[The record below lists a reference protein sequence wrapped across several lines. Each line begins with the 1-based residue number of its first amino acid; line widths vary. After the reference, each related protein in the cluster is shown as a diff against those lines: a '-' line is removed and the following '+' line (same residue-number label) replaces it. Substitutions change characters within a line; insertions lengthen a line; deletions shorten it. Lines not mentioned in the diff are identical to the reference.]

1 MNKKQIMA
9 GVLAGGLLLTVT
21 TASAETNASNSKTTS
36 EAKTSIQWKSLK
48 INSKELAWSD
58 KASDKLLQEVNINK
72 DLIVANLAKIIK
84 AEAEKKHEATQQV
97 EKDSKETTKEV
108 TQPKDVKKEE
118 VAAPKAEA
126 KEEVATPKAEAKEEV
141 AAPKAEAKEEVA
153 APKAEAKEEVAV
165 PKAEAKEEVTA
176 PKAEAKEEAATTPQP
191 TQQAQATEKTETNTN
206 SEKAQVSSVI
216 QQVVDLT
223 NAERA
228 KEGLAPLKIDSA
240 LTKSAQ
246 LKSQDMKDNNYFSHT
261 SPTYGSPFDQMKS
274 LGINYKSAAEN
285 IAMGQRSA
293 EEVVQGWMNSAGHR
307 ANIMNGSY
315 THIGVGLSDSGYY
328 WTQQFISK

>member
-1 MNKKQIMA
+1 MNKKILA
-9 GVLAGGLLLTVT
+9 GMLAGGLLLTAT
-21 TASAETNASNSKTTS
+21 TASAETAGNSKTTS
-36 EAKTSIQWKSLK
+36 EAKTSIEWKSLK
-48 INSKELAWSD
+48 INSQ
-58 KASDKLLQEVNINK
+58 KLSLSETEINKMLQKFNINK
-72 DLIVANLAKIIK
+72 ELIVANLANTIK
-84 AEAEKKHEATQQV
+84 TEAAKKNDVAQNTQKVQ
-97 EKDSKETTKEV
+97 KETKEV
-108 TQPKDVKKEE
+108 TKPNNQIKEKPVVEKTQTAAKVEVTKPNAAKKEATTAKAPVKKESI
-118 VAAPKAEA
+118 VPAAQPK
-126 KEEVATPKAEAKEEV
+126 KEVATTSP
-141 AAPKAEAKEEVA
+141 
-153 APKAEAKEEVAV
+153 
-165 PKAEAKEEVTA
+165 T
-176 PKAEAKEEAATTPQP
+176 
-191 TQQAQATEKTETNTN
+191 TQQATKKTETNSN
-206 SEKAQVSSVI
+206 SNQAQVSSVI

-228 KEGLAPLKIDSA
+228 KGGLSPLQIDSA

-274 LGINYKSAAEN
+274 LGISYKSAAEN

-293 EEVVQGWMNSAGHR
+293 QEVVQGWMNSAGHR

>member
-9 GVLAGGLLLTVT
+9 GVLAGGLLFTVT

-118 VAAPKAEA
+118 VATPKAEA

-141 AAPKAEAKEEVA
+141 AA
-153 APKAEAKEEVAV
+153 